1 MRILVTG
8 GLGYIGSHTCIDL
21 LAKDYELAIIDNLS
35 NSTKNVLNSL
45 KKLSGKKIQFFQ
57 NDITD
62 RDKIKSI
69 CKDFSPD
76 CIIHFAGL
84 KSVSE
89 SISKPDE
96 YYMINVQGTENILD
110 AMSASGCKNYFFII
124 CCRIRKAKI

>member
-62 RDKIKSI
+62 RDKKS
-69 CKDFSPD
+69 KVFV
-76 CIIHFAGL
+76 
-84 KSVSE
+84 K
-89 SISKPDE
+89 
-96 YYMINVQGTENILD
+96 IL
-110 AMSASGCKNYFFII
+110 ALIALFILQD
-124 CCRIRKAKI
+124 